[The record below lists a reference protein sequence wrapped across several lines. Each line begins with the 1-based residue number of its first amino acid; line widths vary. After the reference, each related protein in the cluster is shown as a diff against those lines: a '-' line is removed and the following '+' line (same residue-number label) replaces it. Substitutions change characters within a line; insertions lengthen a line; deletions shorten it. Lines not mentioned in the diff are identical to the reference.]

1 VTSWDIGRV
10 NDATVGITI
19 DRTSKPYRIVAFD
32 RSLHAD
38 YPVTQAAIERR
49 AAMYPGAT
57 IVESNGVGD
66 PVIQNLRVKV
76 TPFVTTART
85 KKDAIDAVSLV
96 MQRRDL
102 QSPPIAALQRE
113 MQMYQREDKGL
124 VQDSVMSLAFGCYAL
139 LGGAAPSDRHR
150 ERRRQQRVERGAL

>member
-1 VTSWDIGRV
+1 
-10 NDATVGITI
+10 
-19 DRTSKPYRIVAFD
+19 
-32 RSLHAD
+32 
-38 YPVTQAAIERR
+38 
-49 AAMYPGAT
+49 
-57 IVESNGVGD
+57 VESNGVGD
-66 PVIQNLRVKV
+66 PVIQNLRVNV

-124 VQDSVMSLAFGCYAL
+124 VQDSVMSLAFGCYELLRGRPFTWAAGPAL
-139 LGGAAPSDRHR
+139 PKIEIR
-150 ERRRQQRVERGAL
+150 